1 MDIQLIL
8 EFINS
13 FGKYHQVFLK
23 NPQRGF
29 LGHLVIIYILHLF
42 LFSFLEKEGKKE
54 RKVYTVE
61 LFYLIINI
69 DRHLSSENHSTYLM
83 VTYFFL
89 IKGTVEERKKP

>member
-1 MDIQLIL
+1 MDKQLIL
-8 EFINS
+8 EFLNS
-13 FGKYHQVFLK
+13 FGKYLSVFLK
-23 NPQRGF
+23 NLFSGLPLLCNNLHTPPF
-29 LGHLVIIYILHLF
+29 LC
-42 LFSFLEKEGKKE
+42 SFLEKEGKKE